1 METSEERSPSKQ
13 VRVISHQEFLDMLDN
28 VVQRILTE
36 IHFGKIKPFKG
47 IYGVPRGGL
56 IPAVYLSHRLDVP
69 LVRTLDAVLSDSHGP
84 YLIVEDVV
92 DTGKTLGRLSM
103 FLTEED
109 KIVALVVKPW
119 APRKPDF
126 TACETTDWVS
136 FEWEV
141 ERTI

>member
-13 VRVISHQEFLDMLDN
+13 VRIISHEEFLRLIDKL
-28 VVQRILTE
+28 VALIQTSQRY
-36 IHFGKIKPFKG
+36 GGVKPFRG
-47 IYGVPRGGL
+47 IYGIPRGGL
-56 IPAVYLSHRLDVP
+56 IPAVYLSHRLNIP

-92 DTGKTLGRLSM
+92 DTGKTLSRLSM

-109 KIVALVVKPW
+109 KVAALVVKPW

-126 TACETTDWVS
+126 CGCETTDWVS
-136 FEWEV
+136 FEWVV